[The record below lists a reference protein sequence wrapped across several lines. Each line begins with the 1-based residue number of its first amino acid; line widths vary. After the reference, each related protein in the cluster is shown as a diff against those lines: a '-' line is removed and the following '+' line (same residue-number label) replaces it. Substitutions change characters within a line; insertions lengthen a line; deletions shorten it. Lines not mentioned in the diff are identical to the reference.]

1 MLLEGLARRV
11 LIILRSNCDSKK
23 CKTMTSRL
31 WYIQQIL
38 TLSFPILKKKLVVAH
53 LERTQDYKSK
63 NLQGNE
69 ELAKLFKK
77 VF

>member
-1 MLLEGLARRV
+1 
-11 LIILRSNCDSKK
+11 
-23 CKTMTSRL
+23 
-31 WYIQQIL
+31 
-38 TLSFPILKKKLVVAH
+38 VVAH